1 VVQLLCTS
9 NLCFN
14 GVVMRVS
21 LGEVVS
27 VLAISL
33 AGGGA
38 LMKIWSA
45 LSHTEF
51 TPGFYIAGALF
62 SMLICSLFLLTFA
75 SVRAWARVR

>member
-1 VVQLLCTS
+1 
-9 NLCFN
+9 
-14 GVVMRVS
+14 MRVS

-33 AGGGA
+33 AGAGA
-38 LMKIWSA
+38 LIKTWST

-62 SMLICSLFLLTFA
+62 SMLICSLLLLVFA
-75 SVRAWARVR
+75 SVRAWTRVR

>member
-1 VVQLLCTS
+1 VQLSCTS

-27 VLAISL
+27 VLVASL
-33 AGGGA
+33 AGAGSVI
-38 LMKIWSA
+38 KTWSA

>member
-1 VVQLLCTS
+1 MPLSCAS

-27 VLAISL
+27 VLAFSL
-33 AGGGA
+33 AGAGSA
-38 LMKIWSA
+38 IKTWSA

-62 SMLICSLFLLTFA
+62 SMLICSLFLLAFA
-75 SVRAWARVR
+75 SVRAWSRAQ

>member
-1 VVQLLCTS
+1 
-9 NLCFN
+9 
-14 GVVMRVS
+14 MRVS

-38 LMKIWSA
+38 LIKTWST
-45 LSHTEF
+45 LSDTEF
-51 TPGFYIAGALF
+51 TPGFYIAGTLF

-75 SVRAWARVR
+75 SVRAWTRVR

>member
-1 VVQLLCTS
+1 MQLFCIS

-33 AGGGA
+33 AGAGA
-38 LMKIWSA
+38 LIKTWST

-62 SMLICSLFLLTFA
+62 SMLICSLFLLAFA
-75 SVRAWARVR
+75 SVRAWTRVR